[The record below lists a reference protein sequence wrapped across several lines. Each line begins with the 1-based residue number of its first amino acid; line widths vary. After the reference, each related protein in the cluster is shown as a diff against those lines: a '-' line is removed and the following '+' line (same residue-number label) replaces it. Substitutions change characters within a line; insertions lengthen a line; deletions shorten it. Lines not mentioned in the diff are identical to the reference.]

1 MRAAD
6 PFRSVTEA
14 WLDAVEANLTGVE
27 ADLGPLRQDRPARR
41 RAG

>member
-14 WLDAVEANLTGVE
+14 WLDAVEANLTTVE
-27 ADLGPLRQDRPARR
+27 ADLGRLRQERSGRE